1 MLIELKYR
9 SKLLGSIRLTLREGS
24 KKEGFRDQRRKEKC
38 KKEFFFFFVPQ
49 YQGVNVK
56 MDLLHVERD
65 QRRKSRYKPIKEER
79 QDTKLNVYKVYRAI
93 EVYTCFFII
102 SL

>member
-1 MLIELKYR
+1 MDLFDLHLE
-9 SKLLGSIRLTLREGS
+9 
-24 KKEGFRDQRRKEKC
+24 RDPRRKDLGIQEEKKNA
-38 KKEFFFFFVPQ
+38 KKKKFFYVLQ

-93 EVYTCFFII
+93 EVCTCCFII